1 MARTKAAFTGGN
13 RLSDYLG
20 LGVVARVFPRDTVN
34 ATSYDQNQRVEKKR
48 KLYIVPRAYPVENAA
63 VVVPLPRLH
72 SSHGIAV
79 ASRH

>member
-34 ATSYDQNQRVEKKR
+34 ATSYDQNQGIEKYK
-48 KLYIVPRAYPVENAA
+48 K
-63 VVVPLPRLH
+63 
-72 SSHGIAV
+72 
-79 ASRH
+79 